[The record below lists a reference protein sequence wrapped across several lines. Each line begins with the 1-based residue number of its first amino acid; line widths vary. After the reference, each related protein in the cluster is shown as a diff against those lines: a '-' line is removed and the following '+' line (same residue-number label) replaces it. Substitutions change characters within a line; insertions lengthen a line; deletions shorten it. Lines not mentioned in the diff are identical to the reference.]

1 MTMPRRLPLMRV
13 IGLLLAALAF
23 VTLILLGNWQ
33 VRRLHWK
40 EALLASVEQ
49 QLQEAPLTLAEIE
62 KLPRSEIEYRPM
74 TVTGRFEHDRERH
87 FFATYEGLSG
97 YYVYTPLRLAD
108 GRAIFVNRG
117 FVPFDMKDAAT
128 RPEGQVAGMVTVTGL
143 ARDRLDEKPSFAVP
157 ENDIGQ
163 NIFYWKDLDAMAQST
178 GLSAGEVLP
187 FFIDADDA
195 PNPGGLP
202 VGGVTRI
209 SFPNDH
215 LQYAI
220 TWYGLAATL
229 AVIVGLLA
237 WRGRRKND

>member
-1 MTMPRRLPLMRV
+1 MQV
-13 IGLLLAALAF
+13 VGLVLAALAF
-23 VTLILLGNWQ
+23 VTLISLGNWQ

-49 QLQEAPLTLAEIE
+49 QLQAPPITLAEAE
-62 KLPRSEIEYRPM
+62 ALPRSEIEYRPI

-87 FFATYEGLSG
+87 FFATYQGQSG

-128 RPEGQVAGMVTVTGL
+128 RQEGQVTGTVTVTGL

-157 ENDIGQ
+157 ENDIAQ
-163 NIFYWKDLDAMAQST
+163 NIFYWKDIDAMSQST
-178 GLSAGEVLP
+178 GLSAGEVVP
-187 FFIDADDA
+187 FFVDAGDA

-229 AVIVGLLA
+229 AIIVGLLA
-237 WRGRRKND
+237 YRGWRKND

>member
-1 MTMPRRLPLMRV
+1 MTMPERKSFV
-13 IGLLLAALAF
+13 QVVGLVLAALAF
-23 VTLILLGNWQ
+23 VTLISLGNWQ

-49 QLQEAPLTLAEIE
+49 QLQAPPITLAEAE
-62 KLPRSEIEYRPM
+62 ALPRSEIEYRPIE
-74 TVTGRFEHDRERH
+74 VTGRFEHNRERH
-87 FFATYEGLSG
+87 FFATYQGQSG

-128 RPEGQVAGMVTVTGL
+128 RQEGQVTGTVTVTGL

-157 ENDIGQ
+157 ENDIAQ
-163 NIFYWKDLDAMAQST
+163 NIFYWKDIDAMAQST
-178 GLSAGEVLP
+178 GLSAGEVVP
-187 FFIDADDA
+187 FFVDADDA

-229 AVIVGLLA
+229 AIIVGLLA
-237 WRGRRKND
+237 YRGWRKND

>member
-1 MTMPRRLPLMRV
+1 MLVRV
-13 IGLLLAALAF
+13 VGLALAALAF
-23 VTLILLGNWQ
+23 VTLISLGNWQ

-49 QLQEAPLTLAEIE
+49 QLQAPPIALAEAE
-62 KLPRSEIEYRPM
+62 ALPRSEIEYRPIE
-74 TVTGRFEHDRERH
+74 VTGRFEHDRERH
-87 FFATYEGLSG
+87 FFATYQGQSG

-128 RPEGQVAGMVTVTGL
+128 RPEGQVTGTVTVTGL
-143 ARDRLDEKPSFAVP
+143 ARDRLDAKPSFAVP
-157 ENDIGQ
+157 ENDIAQ
-163 NIFYWKDLDAMAQST
+163 NIFYWKDIDAMAQST
-178 GLSAGEVLP
+178 GLSADEVVP
-187 FFIDADDA
+187 FFVDADDA

-220 TWYGLAATL
+220 TWYGLAAVL

-237 WRGRRKND
+237 WRGWRKHD

>member
-1 MTMPRRLPLMRV
+1 MPRRKTLVRV
-13 IGLLLAALAF
+13 VGLALAALAF
-23 VTLILLGNWQ
+23 VTLISLGNWQ

-40 EALLASVEQ
+40 ESLLASVEQ
-49 QLQEAPLTLAEIE
+49 QLQAPPITLAEAE
-62 KLPRSEIEYRPM
+62 ALPRSEIEYRPIE
-74 TVTGRFEHDRERH
+74 VTGRFEHDRERH
-87 FFATYEGLSG
+87 FFATYQGQSG

-128 RPEGQVAGMVTVTGL
+128 RQEGQVTGTVTVTGL

-157 ENDIGQ
+157 ENDIAQ
-163 NIFYWKDLDAMAQST
+163 NIFYWKDIDAMAQST
-178 GLSAGEVLP
+178 GLSAGEVVP
-187 FFIDADDA
+187 FFVDADDA

-215 LQYAI
+215 LQYAV
-220 TWYGLAATL
+220 TWYGLAAVL
-229 AVIVGLLA
+229 AVIVGLLV
-237 WRGRRKND
+237 WRGRRKHD

>member
-1 MTMPRRLPLMRV
+1 V
-13 IGLLLAALAF
+13 QVVGLVLAALAF
-23 VTLILLGNWQ
+23 VTLISLGNWQ

-49 QLQEAPLTLAEIE
+49 QLQAPPITLAEAE
-62 KLPRSEIEYRPM
+62 ALPRSEIEYRPM

-87 FFATYEGLSG
+87 FFATYQGQSG

-128 RPEGQVAGMVTVTGL
+128 RTEGQVTGTVTVTGL

-163 NIFYWKDLDAMAQST
+163 NIFYWKDIDAMAQST
-178 GLSAGEVLP
+178 GLSADEVLP
-187 FFIDADDA
+187 FFVDADDA

-215 LQYAI
+215 LQYAV

-229 AVIVGLLA
+229 AIIVGLLA
-237 WRGRRKND
+237 YREWRKND

>member
-1 MTMPRRLPLMRV
+1 MTMPERKSLV
-13 IGLLLAALAF
+13 QVVGLVLAALAF
-23 VTLILLGNWQ
+23 VTLISLGNWQ

-49 QLQEAPLTLAEIE
+49 QLQAPPITLAEAE
-62 KLPRSEIEYRPM
+62 ALPRSEIEYRPIE
-74 TVTGRFEHDRERH
+74 VTGRFEHDRERH
-87 FFATYEGLSG
+87 FFATYQGQSG

-108 GRAIFVNRG
+108 GRAIFVDRG

-128 RPEGQVAGMVTVTGL
+128 RTEGQVTGTVTVTGL

-157 ENDIGQ
+157 ENDIAQ
-163 NIFYWKDLDAMAQST
+163 NIFYWKDIDAMAQST
-178 GLSAGEVLP
+178 GLSAGEVVP
-187 FFIDADDA
+187 FFVDADDA

-229 AVIVGLLA
+229 AIIVGLLA
-237 WRGRRKND
+237 YRGWRKND

>member
-1 MTMPRRLPLMRV
+1 MTMPRRKALV
-13 IGLLLAALAF
+13 QIVGLVLAALAF
-23 VTLILLGNWQ
+23 VTLISLGNWQ

-49 QLQEAPLTLAEIE
+49 QLQAPPITLAEAE
-62 KLPRSEIEYRPM
+62 ALPRSEIEYRPIA
-74 TVTGRFEHDRERH
+74 VTGRFEHDRERH
-87 FFATYEGLSG
+87 FFATYEGQSG

-108 GRAIFVNRG
+108 GRAVFVNRG

-128 RPEGQVAGMVTVTGL
+128 RPEGQVTGTVTVTGL

-157 ENDIGQ
+157 ENAIAQ
-163 NIFYWKDLDAMAQST
+163 NIFYWKDIDAMAQST
-178 GLSAGEVLP
+178 GLSAGEVVP
-187 FFIDADDA
+187 FFVDADDA

-220 TWYGLAATL
+220 TWYGLAAVL

-237 WRGRRKND
+237 WRGWRKHD

>member
-1 MTMPRRLPLMRV
+1 MLVRV
-13 IGLLLAALAF
+13 VGLALAALAF
-23 VTLILLGNWQ
+23 VTLISLGNWQ

-49 QLQEAPLTLAEIE
+49 QLQAPPITLAEAE
-62 KLPRSEIEYRPM
+62 ALPRSEIEYRPIE
-74 TVTGRFEHDRERH
+74 VTGRFEHDRERH
-87 FFATYEGLSG
+87 FFATYQGQSG

-128 RPEGQVAGMVTVTGL
+128 RPEGQVTGTVTVTGL
-143 ARDRLDEKPSFAVP
+143 ARDRLDAKPSFAVP
-157 ENDIGQ
+157 ENDIAQ
-163 NIFYWKDLDAMAQST
+163 NIFYWKDIDAMAQST
-178 GLSAGEVLP
+178 GLSADEVVP
-187 FFIDADDA
+187 FFVDADDA
-195 PNPGGLP
+195 ANPGGLP

-220 TWYGLAATL
+220 TWYGLAAVL
-229 AVIVGLLA
+229 AVIVGLMI
-237 WRGRRKND
+237 WRGWRKHD